1 MVSGSWSRRVTY
13 LFALLASL
21 ICFSSLH
28 RYTAAVAQQASLPSP
43 WSAQDIGS
51 PAIASTGSFDQGA
64 FTITAAGADI
74 WGQSDQFNFVYQ
86 QVTGDVEVIARVDSV
101 SAAHAWSKS
110 GVMIRSSL
118 AANAAHGY
126 ALVSA
131 GRGVAFQR
139 RPDDGGSSNNTYG
152 PSAAAPYWVRLI
164 RLGTTVTAYAS
175 PNGNTWSTIASK
187 TIALG
192 ATAYVGIATTS
203 HNTAAA
209 TTAGVSQVSITP
221 LSLPAGQQAV
231 DIGAPSIKGST
242 SYRKGV
248 YTIHAGGTDIWG
260 TSDQFHFVYQQMTG
274 DGEVIAR
281 VQSLNNSNTWAKTGV
296 MIRETLAADSRHAL
310 ALVSAGK
317 GYAFQRRIDPAGIS
331 LNTAGSL
338 GVPPGWVRLVRTGS
352 RIDASQSTNGTTWTP
367 MGSDAIPMADTVYV
381 GIATTSHSAS
391 VATDAVVDSFK
402 VTQTGTTTNQP
413 PTVAITSPTGGSTF
427 TAGNNVAVTAAANDS
442 DGTVSRVDF
451 FAGTTQIGSATSAP
465 YSATWSNVAAGT
477 YSLTAK
483 AVDNDGTATTSPPVS
498 IQVSA
503 AANQPPTVSL
513 TAPANGANY
522 TAPANIS
529 LAASAS
535 DGDGTITKVEFYNGA
550 AMLNTDT
557 ALPYAFTWPSV
568 PAGTYG
574 IRAVAYDDKGAIASS
589 ATATVT
595 VTAPPNQPPAVSL
608 TAPSNGATFT
618 APATVALAATA
629 SDSDGTIS
637 KVEFYNGTTLLN
649 TDTTTPYSYGWS
661 NVAAGTY
668 GVRAVAY
675 DSAGASA
682 NSTTVTIN
690 VSSSTSNGLIASYAV
705 NEGTG
710 SVVSDSS
717 GTGPAG
723 TITNAAWTNGRYGQ
737 GVSFAGNGEVNFGDV
752 DLTGSFTVMGWL
764 QTRSLYSGTCGS
776 FVMKMYDYGFEICG
790 GQLYAEVAANNAWT
804 GRVAKTLTASDLN
817 VWRHVALTY
826 DGSTVRM
833 YFGGS
838 LVNSATG
845 AHTTNNNP
853 LLFGH
858 WFPGA
863 GEYFDGLVD
872 EVRLYSRVLTAAEIQ
887 TDMNT
892 PISGTTGNKAPTVT
906 LTSPANGASFTAP
919 TNITLTASASDTDGT
934 IARVEFYN
942 GTTLLNSDTTSAY
955 SFTWSSVAAG
965 TYSLRAVAYDNS
977 GASATS
983 TTSTVTVAGAN
994 QPPTVALTSPT
1005 NGSIFTAPATV
1016 TLSANASD
1024 TDGTISKVEFYN
1036 GATLINT
1043 DTASPYTFA
1052 WSNVAAGIYTVKAI
1066 AYDNSNASTSSATST
1081 ITINTTTTTPPTGVV
1096 FTASPDHA
1104 TLVINY
1110 ELRIYASGA
1119 NPNTATPI
1127 ATSNLGKPTPGANN
1141 DITVNQATFFSSLTV
1156 GNYVA
1161 AVAAVGTGG
1170 SSVST
1175 GVTFIR

>member
-51 PAIASTGSFDQGA
+51 PAIASTGSFDQGT

-483 AVDNDGTATTSPPVS
+483 AVDNDGAATTSPPVS

-522 TAPANIS
+522 TAPSTIS

-535 DGDGTITKVEFYNGA
+535 DGDGTIT
-550 AMLNTDT
+550 
-557 ALPYAFTWPSV
+557 
-568 PAGTYG
+568 
-574 IRAVAYDDKGAIASS
+574 
-589 ATATVT
+589 
-595 VTAPPNQPPAVSL
+595 
-608 TAPSNGATFT
+608 
-618 APATVALAATA
+618 
-629 SDSDGTIS
+629 

-668 GVRAVAY
+668 AVRAVAY
-675 DSAGASA
+675 DNAGASA
-682 NSTTVTIN
+682 NSTTVTIT

-1036 GATLINT
+1036 GTTLLNT

>member
-522 TAPANIS
+522 TAPSTIS

-535 DGDGTITKVEFYNGA
+535 DGDGTIT
-550 AMLNTDT
+550 
-557 ALPYAFTWPSV
+557 
-568 PAGTYG
+568 
-574 IRAVAYDDKGAIASS
+574 
-589 ATATVT
+589 
-595 VTAPPNQPPAVSL
+595 
-608 TAPSNGATFT
+608 
-618 APATVALAATA
+618 
-629 SDSDGTIS
+629 

-1036 GATLINT
+1036 GTTLLNT

>member
-51 PAIASTGSFDQGA
+51 PAIASTGSFDQGT

-352 RIDASQSTNGTTWTP
+352 RIDAYQSTNGTTWTP

-522 TAPANIS
+522 TAPSTIS

-535 DGDGTITKVEFYNGA
+535 DGDGTIT
-550 AMLNTDT
+550 
-557 ALPYAFTWPSV
+557 
-568 PAGTYG
+568 
-574 IRAVAYDDKGAIASS
+574 
-589 ATATVT
+589 
-595 VTAPPNQPPAVSL
+595 
-608 TAPSNGATFT
+608 
-618 APATVALAATA
+618 
-629 SDSDGTIS
+629 

-1036 GATLINT
+1036 GTTLLNT

>member
-51 PAIASTGSFDQGA
+51 PAIASTGSFDQGT

-352 RIDASQSTNGTTWTP
+352 RIDAYQSTNGTTWTP

-483 AVDNDGTATTSPPVS
+483 AVDNDGAATTSPPVS

-535 DGDGTITKVEFYNGA
+535 DGDGTIT
-550 AMLNTDT
+550 
-557 ALPYAFTWPSV
+557 
-568 PAGTYG
+568 
-574 IRAVAYDDKGAIASS
+574 
-589 ATATVT
+589 
-595 VTAPPNQPPAVSL
+595 
-608 TAPSNGATFT
+608 
-618 APATVALAATA
+618 
-629 SDSDGTIS
+629 

-994 QPPTVALTSPT
+994 QPPTVTLTSPT

-1036 GATLINT
+1036 GTTLLNT

>member
-51 PAIASTGSFDQGA
+51 PAIASTGSFDQGT

-352 RIDASQSTNGTTWTP
+352 RIDAYQSTNGTTWTP

-522 TAPANIS
+522 TAPSTIS

-535 DGDGTITKVEFYNGA
+535 DGDGTIT
-550 AMLNTDT
+550 
-557 ALPYAFTWPSV
+557 
-568 PAGTYG
+568 
-574 IRAVAYDDKGAIASS
+574 
-589 ATATVT
+589 
-595 VTAPPNQPPAVSL
+595 
-608 TAPSNGATFT
+608 
-618 APATVALAATA
+618 
-629 SDSDGTIS
+629 

-790 GQLYAEVAANNAWT
+790 GQLYAGVAGQQCLDWQRRQDPD
-804 GRVAKTLTASDLN
+804 GLDLN

-833 YFGGS
+833 YFDGS

-942 GTTLLNSDTTSAY
+942 GTTLLNADTTSAY

-1016 TLSANASD
+1016 TLSATASD

-1036 GATLINT
+1036 GTTLLNT

-1175 GVTFIR
+1175 GVAFIR

>member
-21 ICFSSLH
+21 ICFSTLN

-352 RIDASQSTNGTTWTP
+352 RIDAYQSTNGTTWTP

-535 DGDGTITKVEFYNGA
+535 DGDGTIT
-550 AMLNTDT
+550 
-557 ALPYAFTWPSV
+557 
-568 PAGTYG
+568 
-574 IRAVAYDDKGAIASS
+574 
-589 ATATVT
+589 
-595 VTAPPNQPPAVSL
+595 
-608 TAPSNGATFT
+608 
-618 APATVALAATA
+618 
-629 SDSDGTIS
+629 

-1036 GATLINT
+1036 GTTLLNT

-1127 ATSNLGKPTPGANN
+1127 ATSNLGKPTPDANN

>member
-51 PAIASTGSFDQGA
+51 PAIASTGSFDQGT

-352 RIDASQSTNGTTWTP
+352 RIDAYQSTNGTTWTP

-535 DGDGTITKVEFYNGA
+535 DGDGTIT
-550 AMLNTDT
+550 
-557 ALPYAFTWPSV
+557 
-568 PAGTYG
+568 
-574 IRAVAYDDKGAIASS
+574 
-589 ATATVT
+589 
-595 VTAPPNQPPAVSL
+595 
-608 TAPSNGATFT
+608 
-618 APATVALAATA
+618 
-629 SDSDGTIS
+629 

-1036 GATLINT
+1036 GTTLLNT

>member
-51 PAIASTGSFDQGA
+51 PAIASTGSFDQGT

-352 RIDASQSTNGTTWTP
+352 RIDAYQSTNGTTWTP

-483 AVDNDGTATTSPPVS
+483 AVDNDGAATTSPPVS

-535 DGDGTITKVEFYNGA
+535 DGDGTIT
-550 AMLNTDT
+550 
-557 ALPYAFTWPSV
+557 
-568 PAGTYG
+568 
-574 IRAVAYDDKGAIASS
+574 
-589 ATATVT
+589 
-595 VTAPPNQPPAVSL
+595 
-608 TAPSNGATFT
+608 
-618 APATVALAATA
+618 
-629 SDSDGTIS
+629 

-863 GEYFDGLVD
+863 GDYFDGLVD

-942 GTTLLNSDTTSAY
+942 GTTLLNADTTSAY

-1036 GATLINT
+1036 GTTLLNT

>member
-51 PAIASTGSFDQGA
+51 PAIASTGSFDQGT

-352 RIDASQSTNGTTWTP
+352 RIDAYQSTNGTTWTP

-522 TAPANIS
+522 TAPSTIS

-535 DGDGTITKVEFYNGA
+535 DGDGTIT
-550 AMLNTDT
+550 
-557 ALPYAFTWPSV
+557 
-568 PAGTYG
+568 
-574 IRAVAYDDKGAIASS
+574 
-589 ATATVT
+589 
-595 VTAPPNQPPAVSL
+595 
-608 TAPSNGATFT
+608 
-618 APATVALAATA
+618 
-629 SDSDGTIS
+629 

-994 QPPTVALTSPT
+994 QPPTVTLTSPT

-1036 GATLINT
+1036 GTTLLNT